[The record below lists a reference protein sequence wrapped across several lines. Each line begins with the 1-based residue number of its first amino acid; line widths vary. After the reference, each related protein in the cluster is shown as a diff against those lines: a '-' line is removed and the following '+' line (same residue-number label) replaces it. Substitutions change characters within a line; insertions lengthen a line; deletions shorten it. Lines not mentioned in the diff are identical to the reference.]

1 MEMDFSVSDGASVV
15 PEEHNDSD
23 DTPIVNSGSKRFRTR
38 TLDAWNYFNRV
49 VVVDEKGTRREKAT
63 CKACEKIYWSL
74 SFSKSGTSTLNR
86 HTDKCKSTSSSLF
99 NEETQE
105 LNSGVASSDHNIT
118 QEGYREKLAIAVI
131 KHAYSFSWV
140 EHEANRDIHRYLNS
154 SVNPIS
160 RNTVKSD
167 ILKIHARMKEE
178 LKITLQKIPGR
189 ICLTSDMWTS
199 LTTRSFLCLTAH
211 YIDEN
216 VWKIHLQLLQICSSS
231 DDVLK
236 NMGNLMLLKFK
247 KYWEDYNLVLAFGVI
262 LDPRYKVD
270 FVKFC
275 YEKLGGDYSNK
286 WLDIREQLYLMF
298 EEYQNMNGSVLDS
311 TTSTLDISTDLD
323 TDEFDS
329 FHVNLRRSGKSELQL
344 YLEDPLLPRVKEVN
358 GVRISHVI
366 DVLEWW
372 KKIEYR
378 YPQLSR
384 MARDILSIPITS
396 VASESSFSLGGR
408 VLNKWRTCILSD
420 TLEALMTTRNWLYG
434 YKIEEDGEG
443 IEDEGEVINL
453 I

>member
-1 MEMDFSVSDGASVV
+1 
-15 PEEHNDSD
+15 
-23 DTPIVNSGSKRFRTR
+23 
-38 TLDAWNYFNRV
+38 
-49 VVVDEKGTRREKAT
+49 
-63 CKACEKIYWSL
+63 
-74 SFSKSGTSTLNR
+74 
-86 HTDKCKSTSSSLF
+86 
-99 NEETQE
+99 
-105 LNSGVASSDHNIT
+105 
-118 QEGYREKLAIAVI
+118 
-131 KHAYSFSWV
+131 
-140 EHEANRDIHRYLNS
+140 
-154 SVNPIS
+154 
-160 RNTVKSD
+160 
-167 ILKIHARMKEE
+167 MKEE

-247 KYWEDYNLVLAFGVI
+247 KYWEDYNL
-262 LDPRYKVD
+262 
-270 FVKFC
+270 
-275 YEKLGGDYSNK
+275 
-286 WLDIREQLYLMF
+286 LYLMF

-434 YKIEEDGEG
+434 YKIEDGEG

>member
-86 HTDKCKSTSSSLF
+86 HTDKS
-99 NEETQE
+99 
-105 LNSGVASSDHNIT
+105 
-118 QEGYREKLAIAVI
+118 
-131 KHAYSFSWV
+131 
-140 EHEANRDIHRYLNS
+140 
-154 SVNPIS
+154 
-160 RNTVKSD
+160 
-167 ILKIHARMKEE
+167 
-178 LKITLQKIPGR
+178 
-189 ICLTSDMWTS
+189 
-199 LTTRSFLCLTAH
+199 H

>member
-1 MEMDFSVSDGASVV
+1 MNCTKELWLDIPTRWNSTYMMLERALFYRQAFVNLVRVDKEYKDCPSLEHWEKMVV
-15 PEEHNDSD
+15 LAKLLRPFDEI
-23 DTPIVNSGSKRFRTR
+23 TKLFSGSLYPTI
-38 TLDAWNYFNRV
+38 N
-49 VVVDEKGTRREKAT
+49 
-63 CKACEKIYWSL
+63 
-74 SFSKSGTSTLNR
+74 
-86 HTDKCKSTSSSLF
+86 LF
-99 NEETQE
+99 
-105 LNSGVASSDHNIT
+105 
-118 QEGYREKLAIAVI
+118 
-131 KHAYSFSWV
+131 F
-140 EHEANRDIHRYLNS
+140 
-154 SVNPIS
+154 
-160 RNTVKSD
+160 
-167 ILKIHARMKEE
+167 
-178 LKITLQKIPGR
+178 
-189 ICLTSDMWTS
+189 
-199 LTTRSFLCLTAH
+199 
-211 YIDEN
+211 EN
-216 VWKIHLQLLQICSSS
+216 VWKIHLQLLQICSSP

-236 NMGNLMLLKFK
+236 NMGNVMLLKFK

-275 YEKLGGDYSNK
+275 YEKLGGEHSNK

-298 EEYQNMNGSVLDS
+298 EEYEKMNGSVSDS
-311 TTSTLDISTDLD
+311 TTSTSLGISTELD

-358 GVRISHVI
+358 GVRVSYVI

-384 MARDILSIPITS
+384 MARDILSIPITL

-420 TLEALMTTRNWLYG
+420 TLEALMTTCNWLYG
-434 YKIEEDGEG
+434 YKIEEDEED